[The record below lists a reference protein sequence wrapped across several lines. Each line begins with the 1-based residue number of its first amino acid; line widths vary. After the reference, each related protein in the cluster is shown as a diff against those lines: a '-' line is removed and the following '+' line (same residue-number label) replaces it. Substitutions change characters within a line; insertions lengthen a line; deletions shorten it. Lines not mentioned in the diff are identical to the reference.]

1 MCSLSWQ
8 HCCVLLCVSLGTRK
22 VAREKL
28 RSGAPAGIS
37 VLRTCAAF
45 VRSHRAES
53 EFPFLARV
61 DRICAGKAAPESL
74 TEMAVPRV
82 RASKALKAGAE
93 HREHSGFKDMK
104 ALSCD
109 AAGGCAGLRKLGLC
123 HRKDHSAKR
132 AAAHRIPEGCGHVGA

>member
-1 MCSLSWQ
+1 MQAAFHPHTPACAPRSARRCAEAFAREPQKGWEQ
-8 HCCVLLCVSLGTRK
+8 

-28 RSGAPAGIS
+28 RSGEPAGIA

-82 RASKALKAGAE
+82 RASKA
-93 HREHSGFKDMK
+93 MK
-104 ALSCD
+104 ARSSPSTM
-109 AAGGCAGLRKLGLC
+109 LGL
-123 HRKDHSAKR
+123 
-132 AAAHRIPEGCGHVGA
+132 ET